1 MKHRRLSSRPSL
13 HGRGHTLVE
22 MMIALVLGLVLVGGV
37 FVVFMGSRMSF
48 KTSDNLSQMQDSARI
63 AFALM
68 GREIRE
74 ASGTGCG
81 NGGRAD
87 NGLARRNE
95 SVLNAAQSATPAWWS
110 QLGAGIQGFESSQTT
125 PAAVTGAAQGQ
136 RLSSTDA
143 LQLAGAYGAGFSV
156 DQHDGTANQFTLNTS
171 TSGLTANDVLIAC
184 DYRQS
189 TVFNA
194 SSVSGNTVSYSTGT
208 SPRGN
213 CGTALAYDVTNV
225 CSTASY
231 QFDPLVSRLTRFGAS
246 TWYIG
251 NGSNGRPALYRV
263 FLDGG
268 PEEIAQGVSDMQI
281 TYLSDGA
288 VNYVDATDITDWASV
303 SSVRVELT
311 FVSLDAGGATNAVGD
326 TTDAKERRLV
336 KTTTSTIALRN
347 RMP

>member
-1 MKHRRLSSRPSL
+1 MTRRRLPAVPARSA
-13 HGRGHTLVE
+13 RGHTLVE

-37 FVVFMGSRMSF
+37 FVVFMGSRASF
-48 KTSDNLSQMQDSARI
+48 KTSDNLSQLQDSARI
-63 AFALM
+63 AFAVM

-87 NGLARRNE
+87 NGIARRNE

-110 QLGAGIQGFESSQTT
+110 QLGAGIQGFESSQAS
-125 PAAVTGAAQGQ
+125 PAVAIGTAQGQ
-136 RLSSTDA
+136 RRADTDA

-156 DQHDGTANQFTLNTS
+156 DQHDGTANQFKLNTS
-171 TSGLTANDVLIAC
+171 ASGLTANDVLIAC

-194 SSVSGNTVSYSTGT
+194 STVSGSTISYAAGT
-208 SPRGN
+208 APRGN
-213 CGTALAYDVTNV
+213 CGTALAYDVSGT
-225 CSTASY
+225 CSTQSY
-231 QFDPLVSRLTRFGAS
+231 QFDPLVSRVTRFGAS

-251 NGSNGRPALYRV
+251 NGSSGRPSLYRV

-268 PEEIAQGVSDMQI
+268 PEEIAQGVTDMQVR
-281 TYLSDGA
+281 YLTDGA
-288 VNYVDATDITDWASV
+288 TGYVDATAITDWTTV
-303 SSVRVELT
+303 SSVRVTLT
-311 FVSLDAGGATNAVGD
+311 FESYEAGVTTD
-326 TTDAKERRLV
+326 TTGERRLS
-336 KTTTSTIALRN
+336 TTTTNTIALRN

>member
-1 MKHRRLSSRPSL
+1 MKHHRLSAGSSL
-13 HGRGHTLVE
+13 RARGHTLVE

-37 FVVFMGSRMSF
+37 FVVFMGSRVSF
-48 KTSDNLSQMQDSARI
+48 RTSDNLSQMQDAARI
-63 AFALM
+63 AFAIM

-87 NGLARRNE
+87 NGIARRNE

-110 QLGAGIQGFESSQTT
+110 QLGAGIQGFEPSQTS
-125 PAAVTGAAQGQ
+125 PAVAIGTAQGQ
-136 RLSSTDA
+136 RRSDTDA

-156 DQHDGTANQFTLNTS
+156 EQHDGTTNQFRLNTNA
-171 TSGLTANDVLIAC
+171 SGLTANDVLVAC

-194 SSVSGNTVSYSTGT
+194 STVTGNTVSYAPGT
-208 SPRGN
+208 APRGN
-213 CGTALAYDVTNV
+213 CGTALAYEVGSACPTG
-225 CSTASY
+225 SY

-246 TWYIG
+246 AWYIG
-251 NGSNGRPALYRV
+251 NGSSGRPALYRV

-268 PEEIAQGVSDMQI
+268 PEEIAQGVTDMQI

-288 VNYVDATDITDWASV
+288 TSYVDATAVTDWASV
-303 SSVRVELT
+303 SSVRVTLT
-311 FVSLDAGGATNAVGD
+311 FESAEAGVSTD
-326 TTDAKERRLV
+326 TTGERRLAT
-336 KTTTSTIALRN
+336 TTTSTIALRN